1 MVLVVSGMSLIDK
14 KAPDFEADAFKESDF
29 TKIKLSDF
37 KGKWMILFFYPADFT
52 FVCPTELEGFA
63 KEYEKFQKKNCEII
77 SVSTDTVF
85 THKAWIAADP
95 RLKGIKYYMA
105 SDRNSEVSRAY
116 DVFESKT
123 GNSSRGL
130 FIIDP
135 EGVVKYLVVTQDNV
149 GRSTEETYRV
159 LSALQTGG
167 LCPVNWQEGEK
178 LLGK

>member
-1 MVLVVSGMSLIDK
+1 MSLIDK
-14 KAPDFEADAFKESDF
+14 KAPDFEAEAFKDADF
-29 TKIKLSDF
+29 KKIKLSDF
-37 KGKWMILFFYPADFT
+37 KGKWVALFFYPADFT

-63 KEYEKFQKKNCEII
+63 KDYEKFQKKNCEVI
-77 SVSTDTVF
+77 SVSTDTVY
-85 THKAWIAADP
+85 THKAWIEADA

-105 SDRNSEVSRAY
+105 SDRNGSISRAY
-116 DVFESKT
+116 DVFESGT

-167 LCPVNWQEGEK
+167 LCPVNWHEGEK
-178 LLGK
+178 LLSK